1 MAAMIIPKEADSQ
14 KIREGVYK
22 DGEFQILDASFWNQF
37 RQFDILKF
45 MNEEALYVLPTEELL
60 CFLDNEIGE
69 DTALEVGAGRGLIGR
84 ELNIRTT
91 DSYQQSDILMKKIYG
106 SFNVPVI
113 KYPKYVEKIDAVSA
127 ARKYRPHT
135 ILGCFVTH
143 KWRGDTKSGNDW
155 GIDMTKMFSYSKK
168 FILVGNKKIHCDNP
182 LMRIPHRE
190 IFLEGLITRGFN
202 PELNRVFI
210 WEK

>member
-91 DSYQQSDILMKKIYG
+91 DRKH
-106 SFNVPVI
+106 P
-113 KYPKYVEKIDAVSA
+113 SA
-127 ARKYRPHT
+127 AYRCR
-135 ILGCFVTH
+135 LY
-143 KWRGDTKSGNDW
+143 SG
-155 GIDMTKMFSYSKK
+155 
-168 FILVGNKKIHCDNP
+168 
-182 LMRIPHRE
+182 E
-190 IFLEGLITRGFN
+190 
-202 PELNRVFI
+202 
-210 WEK
+210 